1 LNKTQFQLISTV
13 WNAEYPSGKSKRKQ
27 PAMPFEYKCQSCQAI
42 GDLDSFVNQIE
53 CPNCGGVMF
62 PLTALSPAPAP
73 APAAPE
79 EFNAGETPTTIVPRA
94 ELLKEMAAASEEQP
108 KRVVK
113 VAKIVNIGFGGMLT
127 TSATRGFKPI
137 TPVKKNGVFSFT
149 KQPLSPQ
156 QAQAQTTPSE
166 SAAEPDQKHAPSSS
180 STNLGGGKKT
190 FTVSKLKLPPKK
202 MQQTSTQYM
211 DATQLDPRI
220 VDRPQA
226 SLKNT
231 QIQAQPE
238 NPQAPQEIPARPR
251 LSVPTSA
258 SLKFLPKGAL
268 KVAQTHTAIQ
278 HSQLPPPPS
287 KLQTQTHISIQAQQP
302 PHFSEQDEDFAAQVR
317 IEAERQ
323 EAIIREAYRIAEEKI
338 RKERE
343 DMEKKA
349 AEARETPQLG
359 TYAEKTGIA
368 AQLSKELAETE
379 ELIRKERAT
388 LELRKKELMEIRKKV
403 EAETAKAKQGQDS
416 KIFLLTPQ
424 KPVKLKS
431 SEGAATLMRSSKN
444 LQIDKNM
451 LETGKQ
457 VLKKEELEK
466 KDSRPELIT
475 EIKKET
481 ENEKLSDSGI
491 GKVPFKEKSTPKF
504 GINTSE
510 PVANPTLTRIR
521 QRKKALIFLI
531 VGTAVLIACLLI
543 FFIGG
548 KIVKSIKSAF
558 STSPVEVPVIPVQD
572 KFSTTLKNGA
582 KNASPLQA
590 EYNVVY
596 QKIKKLPANKQEV
609 DENIKDWQDF
619 LDSHQNATD
628 ADKCIKDA
636 KTHIK
641 NMQDMRELY

>member
-1 LNKTQFQLISTV
+1 
-13 WNAEYPSGKSKRKQ
+13 
-27 PAMPFEYKCQSCQAI
+27 MPFEYKCQSCQAI
-42 GDLDSFVNQIE
+42 GDLDSFVNQVE
-53 CPNCGGVMF
+53 CPNCRGVMF
-62 PLTALSPAPAP
+62 PFTAPVPDSPPAP
-73 APAAPE
+73 

-94 ELLKEMAAASEEQP
+94 ELLKEMAAAAEEQP

-113 VAKIVNIGFGGMLT
+113 VAKMVNIGFGGMLT

-137 TPVKKNGVFSFT
+137 TPVKKDGVFSFT

-156 QAQAQTTPSE
+156 QSPAQTTPPGN
-166 SAAEPDQKHAPSSS
+166 AAEPVQKQALSTS
-180 STNLGGGKKT
+180 STNLGGKKKT
-190 FTVSKLKLPPKK
+190 FTVSKSKLPTPP

-220 VDRPQA
+220 VNTNRQQA
-226 SLKNT
+226 NLINT
-231 QIQAQPE
+231 QIQAPPSP
-238 NPQAPQEIPARPR
+238 PQSPQEIPARPR
-251 LSVPTSA
+251 LSAPTSA

-278 HSQLPPPPS
+278 RSQLPPPPS
-287 KLQTQTHISIQAQQP
+287 KLQTQTHSSLQAQQQMP
-302 PHFSEQDEDFAAQVR
+302 RQSEQQPSRFSDQDEDFAAQVR

-323 EAIIREAYRIAEEKI
+323 EAIIREAYRIAEERV

-349 AEARETPQLG
+349 AEARETPQPDK
-359 TYAEKTGIA
+359 YAEKTEIA

-388 LELRKKELMEIRKKV
+388 LELRKKELLEIRKKV
-403 EAETAKAKQGQDS
+403 EAETTKAKQDS

-431 SEGAATLMRSSKN
+431 SEGSATLMRSSKN

-466 KDSRPELIT
+466 QDSRPELIT

-481 ENEKLSDSGI
+481 EKGKLSDSVI

-504 GINTSE
+504 GINTPE
-510 PVANPTLTRIR
+510 PVANPTLIKIR
-521 QRKKALIFLI
+521 QRKKTLIFLI
-531 VGTAVLIACLLI
+531 MGTAVLITCLLI

-558 STSPVEVPVIPVQD
+558 STSPVEVPVIPVKD
-572 KFSTTLKNGA
+572 KFSTTFQNGA

-590 EYNVVY
+590 EYNAVY

-609 DENIKDWQDF
+609 DANIKDWQDF
-619 LDSHQNATD
+619 LDSHPNATD

>member
-1 LNKTQFQLISTV
+1 
-13 WNAEYPSGKSKRKQ
+13 
-27 PAMPFEYKCQSCQAI
+27 MPFEYKCQSCQAI

-62 PLTALSPAPAP
+62 PFTAPSPAPA
-73 APAAPE
+73 APPAPE

-156 QAQAQTTPSE
+156 QSQAQTTPPE
-166 SAAEPDQKHAPSSS
+166 DAAEPVRIQPVPPSSS

-190 FTVSKLKLPPKK
+190 FTLSKLKLPPQK

-211 DATQLDPRI
+211 DATQIDPRI
-220 VDRPQA
+220 VDTNRPQA

-231 QIQAQPE
+231 QLQARSE
-238 NPQAPQEIPARPR
+238 NPQSPQEIPVRPR
-251 LSVPTSA
+251 ISAPTSV

-278 HSQLPPPPS
+278 HSQLAPPPS
-287 KLQTQTHISIQAQQP
+287 KLQTQTHSSIQAQQP
-302 PHFSEQDEDFAAQVR
+302 SHFSGQDEDFAAQVR

-323 EAIIREAYRIAEEKI
+323 EAIIREAYRIAEERI

-349 AEARETPQLG
+349 AEARETPHPG
-359 TYAEKTGIA
+359 TYAEKTEIA

-379 ELIRKERAT
+379 ELIRKERET
-388 LELRKKELMEIRKKV
+388 LELRKKELLEIRKKV

-431 SEGAATLMRSSKN
+431 SDGAATLMRSSKN

-504 GINTSE
+504 GINTHE

-531 VGTAVLIACLLI
+531 VGTSVLIACLLI

-572 KFSTTLKNGA
+572 KFSTTLKNGV

-590 EYNVVY
+590 EYNAVY